1 MESPATSSTQGAGE
15 VRVMCSPLALLQG
28 TASKFKHSAH
38 SLNRKRRRLCYDQ
51 GKLCVLRNVEKVI
64 ALWTVG
70 RLRVLHDANLQRS
83 WSSVGDRGCLS

>member
-15 VRVMCSPLALLQG
+15 IRVMCSPLALLEG
-28 TASKFKHSAH
+28 TASEPKHGVVC
-38 SLNRKRRRLCYDQ
+38 LNRKRRWPPYDQ

-83 WSSVGDRGCLS
+83 